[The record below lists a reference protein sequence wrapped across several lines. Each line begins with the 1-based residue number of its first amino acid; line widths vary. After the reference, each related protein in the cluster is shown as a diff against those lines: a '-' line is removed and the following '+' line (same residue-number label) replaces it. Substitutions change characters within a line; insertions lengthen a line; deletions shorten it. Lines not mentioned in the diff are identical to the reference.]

1 MPATGLRYQPMEPI
15 LLGKTD
21 LSISRLGF
29 GAAPIGFLDTP
40 QNQTNRLIALLLDN
54 GVNLF
59 DTAAMYQDAEEK
71 LGLALESRRDEAV
84 LVSKCGTRVGDLP
97 GEEWSA
103 ELITASIDRSLKML
117 KTDHLD
123 LTLLHSCDLSVMQQG
138 DAVEALIKA
147 REAGKTTYLGYS
159 GDNAAAAAAADMDWV
174 DAIEMSIN
182 ICDQHNIDNV
192 LPLCQKNNVGVIAKR
207 PIANAAWNPLNKQ
220 RGMYKEYARTYHDR
234 LKQMNITPVEL
245 GYHGHAEIEWPEI
258 ALKFTLALPGVD
270 AAIVGTTST
279 VNAMANIE
287 AVNKNPLREQVV
299 QKLRQAFKEA
309 ERASKDDWIGQ
320 T

>member
-1 MPATGLRYQPMEPI
+1 MEPI

-29 GAAPIGFLDTP
+29 GAAPIGFLGTP
-40 QNQTNRLIALLLDN
+40 QGQTNKLVAMLLDG

-59 DTAAMYQDAEEK
+59 DTAAMYKDAEDK
-71 LGLALESRRDEAV
+71 LGVALDGRRDEAV
-84 LVSKCGTRVGDLP
+84 LISKCGTKDDDLP
-97 GEEWSA
+97 GKEWSA
-103 ELITASIDRSLKML
+103 ELITASIDRSLKRL

-123 LTLLHSCDLSVMQQG
+123 MLLLHSCDLDVLQQG

-147 REAGKTTYLGYS
+147 RDAGKTTTLGYS
-159 GDNAAAAAAADMDWV
+159 GDNEAAAAACAMDWV
-174 DAIEMSIN
+174 DVIETSVS
-182 ICDQHNIDNV
+182 ICDQHNIDAV
-192 LPLCQKNNVGVIAKR
+192 LPIAQANNVGVIAKR

-220 RGMYKEYARTYHDR
+220 RGVYKAYARVYHDR

-258 ALKFTLALPGVD
+258 ALKFTLAIQGVD

-279 VNAMANIE
+279 VNASANIA
-287 AVNKNPLREQVV
+287 AVEKNALREQVV
-299 QKLRQAFKEA
+299 AKLREAFKDA
-309 ERASKDDWIGQ
+309 EHASGETWDGQ
-320 T
+320 F

>member
-1 MPATGLRYQPMEPI
+1 MPMDPI

-21 LSISRLGF
+21 LSVSRLGF
-29 GAAPIGFLDTP
+29 GAAPIGFLSTP
-40 QNQTNRLIALLLDN
+40 QGQVDKLIALLLDE

-59 DTAAMYQDAEEK
+59 DTAAMYEDAEDK
-71 LGLALESRRDEAV
+71 LGLALNGRRDEAV
-84 LVSKCGTRVGDLP
+84 LVSKCGTKDDGLP

-103 ELITASIDRSLKML
+103 ELITASIDRSLKRL

-123 LTLLHSCDLSVMQQG
+123 ITLLHSCDLDVLQQG
-138 DAVEALIKA
+138 EAVEALIKA
-147 REAGKTTYLGYS
+147 REAGKTTCLGYS
-159 GDNAAAAAAADMDWV
+159 GDNEAAAAAAEMDWV
-174 DAIEMSIN
+174 DVIETSVN
-182 ICDQHNIDNV
+182 ICDQYNIEKV
-192 LPLCQKNNVGVIAKR
+192 LPACKINNVGVIAKR

-220 RGMYKEYARTYHDR
+220 RGMYKQYAKTYHDR

-258 ALKFTLALPGVD
+258 ALKFTLAIAGVD

-279 VNAMANIE
+279 VNAMANID
-287 AVNKNPLREQVV
+287 AVRKNPLREQVV
-299 QKLRQAFKEA
+299 KKLRQAFRDA
-309 ERASKDDWIGQ
+309 ETASGEQWPGQ

>member
-1 MPATGLRYQPMEPI
+1 MEPI

-29 GAAPIGFLDTP
+29 GAAPIGFLETP
-40 QNQTNRLIALLLDN
+40 QGQVDKLIALLLDE

-59 DTAAMYQDAEEK
+59 DTAAMYNDAEDK
-71 LGLALESRRDEAV
+71 LGLALKGRRDEAV
-84 LVSKCGTRVGDLP
+84 LISKCGTKDDGLP
-97 GEEWSA
+97 GKEWSA
-103 ELITASIDRSLKML
+103 ELITASIERSLKRL
-117 KTDHLD
+117 KTDRLD

-159 GDNAAAAAAADMDWV
+159 GDNAEAAAAAEMDWV
-174 DAIEMSIN
+174 DAIEMSVN
-182 ICDQHNIDNV
+182 ICDQHNIDTV
-192 LPLCQKNNVGVIAKR
+192 LPLCRTNNVGVIAKR

-220 RGMYKEYARTYHDR
+220 RGMYKEYARVYHDR

-258 ALKFTLALPGVD
+258 ALKFTLAIKGVD

-279 VNAMANIE
+279 VNASANIE

-299 QKLRQAFKEA
+299 QKLRKAFKDA
-309 ERASKDDWIGQ
+309 ESASGEDWVGQ